1 MNETPVGGRL
11 RPVIVLELNELAP
24 PLIER
29 FIADGSLPQF
39 ARLRAESA
47 TFVTD
52 AEETQGHLNPWIQW
66 VTAHTGLSYAE
77 HGVFKLG
84 EGAQLDA
91 PTVADEVGR
100 AGGEVWLC
108 GPMNV
113 VPNEPVVGMYL
124 PDPWSPDPVP
134 QPAELAPFAS
144 FVRANVQEH
153 TNARHRLGPRDI
165 ARFGAFMVRHG
176 LSPRTAWRTARQL
189 GGERVNKVP
198 RWQRAALLDQFQW
211 DVFEH
216 YYRRRRPTFATLFSN
231 TTAHFQ
237 HLYWRH
243 MDPDPFTLKP
253 SDEERATYGDAVRF
267 GYTEM
272 DELVGR
278 AIDLA
283 DEFGAILVFAT
294 AISQQPYVLAEEGDG
309 SRFHRPHDLDDFV
322 ERVGLR
328 GVVKATPVMA
338 GQFHL
343 FFESEAA
350 ATAGLELLDGAR
362 VAGRPLMTSRRNGT
376 DVLTGCAILDAVA
389 DDAVAEFPASARR
402 EPFGALFYRA
412 DVAKSGWHHPH
423 GLFWVRGQGVP
434 TGARAGT
441 VPLRSVAPTLLD
453 LVGVAAPESM
463 TAASLLA
470 PELAR

>member
-1 MNETPVGGRL
+1 MNVTPAGDRL

-29 FIADGSLPQF
+29 FIADGSLPNF

-47 TFVTD
+47 SFVTD
-52 AEETQGHLNPWIQW
+52 AEEIQGHLNPWIQW

-84 EGAQLDA
+84 EGKQLDA

-100 AGGEVWLC
+100 AGGQVWLC

-124 PDPWSPDPVP
+124 PDPWSPDPEP
-134 QPAELAPFAS
+134 QPAELAPFAT

-153 TNARHRLGPRDI
+153 TNARHRLRPRDI
-165 ARFGAFMVRHG
+165 GRFVTFMIRHG
-176 LSPRTAWRTARQL
+176 LSPRTAWRTVRQL
-189 GGERVNKVP
+189 AGERLGKVP
-198 RWQRAALLDQFQW
+198 RWQRAALLDQYQW

-216 YYRRRRPTFATLFSN
+216 YYRRRRPAFATLFSN

-237 HLYWRH
+237 HFYWRH
-243 MDPDPFTLKP
+243 MDPEPFTLKP
-253 SDEERATYGDAVRF
+253 SAEERATYGDAVRF

-272 DELVGR
+272 DELVGK
-278 AIDLA
+278 AIELA
-283 DEFGAILVFAT
+283 DEFDAALVFAT

-309 SRFHRPHDLDDFV
+309 SRFHRPHDLMEFV
-322 ERVGLR
+322 ERIGLQ

-343 FFESEAA
+343 YFESDEAA
-350 ATAGLELLDGAR
+350 VAGLALLDGAR
-362 VAGRPLMTSRRNGT
+362 VDGRELMVSRRNGT
-376 DVLTGCAILDAVA
+376 DVLTGCALLDAIA
-389 DDAVAEFPASARR
+389 DEAVVDIPAAGRR

-423 GLFWVRGQGVP
+423 GLFWVRGEGITP
-434 TGARAGT
+434 GAHDGT
-441 VPLRSVAPTLLD
+441 VPLRAVAPTLLG
-453 LVGVAAPESM
+453 LVGVDAPSTM
-463 TAASLLA
+463 TTEPLLT